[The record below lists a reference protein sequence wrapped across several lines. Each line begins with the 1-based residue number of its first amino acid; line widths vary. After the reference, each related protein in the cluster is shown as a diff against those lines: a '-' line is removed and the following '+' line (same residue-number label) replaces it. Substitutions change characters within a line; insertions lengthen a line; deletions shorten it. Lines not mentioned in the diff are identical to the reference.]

1 MKVRGHRIGIDA
13 FSLFFLFREK
23 RDEFKAYL
31 QSLLALD
38 HKLTFVMDK
47 RAAKEKR
54 EVVEERKEIRKEAKA
69 DADATVIAMAEADD
83 AGELDT
89 QQQEILK
96 KHIALKERDAW
107 CLYPEYVS
115 WFKTLLHELGIPLEW
130 ASEEADEVLAAG
142 DYDVV
147 ISSDSDLLILGV
159 KRLWIYKGKH
169 TEICRDDFSRF
180 IGLEGEQLF
189 QMAFLAGCDVQPRI
203 IVPIKIAVSWMRF
216 YKSLNI
222 IQKKHP
228 DVVTMKDLE
237 DYEKLRASVWCP

>member
-23 RDEFKAYL
+23 REEFKAYL
-31 QSLLALD
+31 EGLALD
-38 HKLTFVMDK
+38 HKLTVVMDK

-54 EVVEERKEIRKEAKA
+54 EVVDERKELRKEAKA
-69 DADATVIAMAEADD
+69 VAEATSV
-83 AGELDT
+83 AVSESGELDE

-115 WFKTLLHELGIPLEW
+115 WFKTLLHDLGIVLEW
-130 ASEEADEVLAAG
+130 ANEEADEVLAAG
-142 DYDVV
+142 EYDVV

-169 TEICRDDFSRF
+169 TEIRGDEFTRF

-189 QMAFLAGCDVQPRI
+189 QLAFLAGCDVQPRI

-222 IQKKHP
+222 IQRKYP

-237 DYEKLRASVWCP
+237 DYEKLRASVWAE